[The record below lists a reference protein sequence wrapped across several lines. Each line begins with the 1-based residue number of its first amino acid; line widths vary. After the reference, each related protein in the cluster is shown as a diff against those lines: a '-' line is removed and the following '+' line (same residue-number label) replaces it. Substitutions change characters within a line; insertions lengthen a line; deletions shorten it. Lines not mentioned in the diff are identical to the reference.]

1 MFTVYGLKNCD
12 TCKKALAWLK
22 ANNIEHRY
30 HDVRADGL
38 DTGDVASW
46 MDELGH
52 AVLVNTRGTTWRN
65 LTDEDKV
72 DLDNTKATGLI
83 MAQPAI
89 MKRPVF
95 DLGSKRLVGFK
106 PAQQE
111 ELLTYT

>member
-1 MFTVYGLKNCD
+1 MLTVYGLKNCD

-38 DTGDVASW
+38 DAGAVASW
-46 MDELGH
+46 MEELGH
-52 AVLVNTRGTTWRN
+52 AVLVNTRGTTWRG
-65 LTDEDKV
+65 LPDEDKA
-72 DLDNTKATGLI
+72 DLDSARAIDLI

-95 DLGSKRLVGFK
+95 DLGNKRLVGFK

-111 ELLTYT
+111 ELLAYT